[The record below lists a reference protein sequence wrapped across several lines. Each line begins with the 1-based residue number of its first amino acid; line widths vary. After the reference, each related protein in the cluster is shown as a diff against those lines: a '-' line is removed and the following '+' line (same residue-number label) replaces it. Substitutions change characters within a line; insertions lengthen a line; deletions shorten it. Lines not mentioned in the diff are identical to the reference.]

1 MSLQCIALL
10 LYVVDCINAFH
21 IHHPLVNVHH
31 KMSTVGRVTQS
42 SQPPSMCRG
51 VGVVKYEPD
60 EPDEPDKPSIY
71 LDLDSGVRISR
82 IMVAS
87 TDSFDVMQKLC
98 HAKSR
103 TDIMQIALLRYRR
116 KCALLEYQQ
125 IPVGSGDVYTGWSY
139 EHRPGSVMRS
149 NPDTPS
155 STLWVVDETLFPEF
169 EVQVGSWL
177 LASVQV
183 KDDKHLSTLFSR
195 TISRYTDAQP
205 ISLVRP
211 GFAHIPL
218 VHTPEGPQWV
228 ATFIELGNFD
238 ELGAPAKAKTPKPG
252 PLV

>member
-10 LYVVDCINAFH
+10 LCVVDCINAFH
-21 IHHPLVNVHH
+21 VHQPLVNVHH
-31 KMSTVGRVTQS
+31 KMSMVGRVTQS
-42 SQPPSMCRG
+42 SQTPSMCRG
-51 VGVVKYEPD
+51 VGEVRYEPD
-60 EPDEPDKPSIY
+60 DPDKPSIY
-71 LDLDSGVRISR
+71 LNLDCGVRISR

-87 TDSFDVMQKLC
+87 TDSFDVMQKIC

-103 TDIMQIALLRYRR
+103 TDIMQITLLRHRR
-116 KCALLEYQQ
+116 KCMLLEYQQ
-125 IPVGSGDVYTGWSY
+125 IPVGSDDDMYTGWSY

-149 NPDTPS
+149 TSGTPS
-155 STLWVVDETLFPEF
+155 STLWVIDWESFPEF

-183 KDDKHLSTLFSR
+183 KDDKHISTLFSR

-211 GFAHIPL
+211 GFAYIPL
-218 VHTPEGPQWV
+218 LHTPEGPRWV
-228 ATFIELGNFD
+228 ATFVELDNFD
-238 ELGAPAKAKTPKPG
+238 ELGAPAKAKTPKPD